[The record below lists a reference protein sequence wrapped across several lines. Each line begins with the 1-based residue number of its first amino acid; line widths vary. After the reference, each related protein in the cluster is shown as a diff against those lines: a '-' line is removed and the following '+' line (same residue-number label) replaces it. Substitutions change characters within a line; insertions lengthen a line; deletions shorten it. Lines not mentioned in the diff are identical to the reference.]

1 MKYCKHC
8 KANINTPDTVCPL
21 CQAELETQENNEYEI
36 FPNIPI
42 AYQKHKL
49 FLRILLFISICI
61 VSTTILIN
69 FFFQQSGWW
78 SLIIAGSVAFAWFL
92 IFNILTTRNSLAIIA
107 RDVLIVAALLVLID
121 GLYGFS
127 RWSFNYAIPI
137 LFLTSILTIVI
148 ISIVQGLYFADF
160 TIYFLSSAFL
170 ALLPLI
176 FILTGLVTVLWPSI
190 VCISVG
196 FLSIIALFIFANRS
210 VKDEL
215 KRRFH
220 L

>member
-8 KANINTPDTVCPL
+8 QISIDTSNTLCPL
-21 CQAELETQENNEYEI
+21 CQSELVTQNGKDRQI
-36 FPNIPI
+36 FPDIPVS
-42 AYQKHKL
+42 YQKYKL
-49 FLRILLFISICI
+49 FLRLLIFISICVVGI
-61 VSTTILIN
+61 TILVN

-78 SLIIAGSVAFAWFL
+78 SLIIAGSIAFAWFL

-107 RDVLIVAALLVLID
+107 RDVLIVAALLILID
-121 GLYGFS
+121 ALYGFH
-127 RWSFNYAIPI
+127 RWSFDYAIPI
-137 LFLTSILTIVI
+137 LFFTSILTIVI
-148 ISIVQGLYFADF
+148 ISIVQGLSFADF

-170 ALLPLI
+170 AFIPLI

-190 VCISVG
+190 ACITTG
-196 FLSIIALFIFANRS
+196 FLSIIALFIFANHS